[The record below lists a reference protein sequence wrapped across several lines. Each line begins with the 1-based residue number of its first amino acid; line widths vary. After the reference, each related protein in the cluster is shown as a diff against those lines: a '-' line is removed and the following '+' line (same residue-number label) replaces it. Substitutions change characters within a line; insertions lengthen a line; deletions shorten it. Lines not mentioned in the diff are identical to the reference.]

1 MIISLLLLATLPLR
15 NRSRG
20 FCSTAKGN
28 LRRSAI
34 SVLRKCQGFVA
45 VLQRSHCK
53 TALLVLQ
60 DGRTGSLSSK
70 SVIKASSSK
79 GLYLRPPLWRLS
91 NEVRLL

>member
-1 MIISLLLLATLPLR
+1 MIISLLLLATLHLR

-28 LRRSAI
+28 LRCSAI
-34 SVLRKCQGFVA
+34 SVLRKCQAFVA

-70 SVIKASSSK
+70 SVIKECDQRVFFK
-79 GLYLRPPLWRLS
+79 GSVSTPPTV
-91 NEVRLL
+91 EVVQ